1 MTVLTVKLDKKA
13 KNPLYVQLYEYIK
26 KEIISGQIDPG
37 TKLPSIRN
45 LSSYLNISKT
55 TIETAYQQLYVE
67 GYIESRSKSGYFVN
81 KLEDNSI
88 SVNNKIH
95 TFAEEVATQDIAT
108 KDGSDYRNYY
118 IDKDSFD
125 FALWRKYLNK
135 ALLIY
140 SDRFLTYGAYQGE
153 YELRKEIAKYVHQ
166 SRGVICS
173 PEQII
178 IGAGVQSL
186 LNIICSILKP
196 SYDTVGFED
205 PGFKQGRYIFRDH
218 DFKLEPIKVGADG
231 INIKLLAESGAKV
244 VYVSPSHQFPTGSIM
259 PINKRIKLLN
269 WSKENNT
276 LIIEDDYDSELR
288 YFGKPIPSLQG
299 LNEGAN
305 VIYLGTF
312 SKILLPSLRISYMIM
327 PTNLLAQYREKMSHY
342 NQTSSI
348 IEQIALSLFMKE
360 GLLEKQIRKLRKIY
374 ARKNQILMDA
384 IKQHMKNRVKVRGKE
399 TGLHILLEL
408 QTDLPMQQIVARA
421 AEIGVKVN
429 PIANFYFN
437 TDQPLNSEYPLV
449 LLSYGGI
456 PTESIAE
463 VIKRLKFAYTG
474 N

>member
-1 MTVLTVKLDKKA
+1 MTGLTVKLDKKE
-13 KNPLYVQLYEYIK
+13 KDPLYVQLYEYIK
-26 KEIISGQIDPG
+26 KEIISGQIEPE
-37 TKLPSIRN
+37 TKLPSIRE
-45 LSSYLNISKT
+45 LSGYLNISKT
-55 TIETAYQQLYVE
+55 TIETAYHQLYVE
-67 GYIESRSKSGYFVN
+67 GYIESRPKSGYFVN
-81 KLEDNSI
+81 KLEDNNI
-88 SVNNKIH
+88 AANNKNQI
-95 TFAEEVATQDIAT
+95 FAEEAKLQDAPT
-108 KDGSDYRNYY
+108 KDEQDYRKYY

-140 SDRFLTYGAYQGE
+140 NERFLTYGAYQGE
-153 YELRKEIAKYVHQ
+153 YELRKEIAKYVHH
-166 SRGVICS
+166 SRGVICT

-205 PGFKQGRYIFRDH
+205 PGFRQGRFIFRDH
-218 DFKLEPIKVGADG
+218 NFNLKPIKVDVDG
-231 INIKLLAESGAKV
+231 INIKLLEESGAKV
-244 VYVSPSHQFPTGSIM
+244 VYVSPSHQFPTGTIM

-269 WSKENNT
+269 WAKKNNT

-305 VIYLGTF
+305 VVYLGTF

-327 PTNLLAQYREKMSHY
+327 PMNLLEQYREKMSHY

-374 ARKNQILMDA
+374 ARKNQILMDS
-384 IKQHMKNRVKVRGKE
+384 IKKNMKNQVKVMGKE
-399 TGLHILLEL
+399 SGLHILLEVH
-408 QTDLPMQQIVARA
+408 TDRPTQQIVEKSAR
-421 AEIGVKVN
+421 IGVKLN
-429 PIANFYFN
+429 PIANFYFDN
-437 TDQPLNSEYPLV
+437 DRPLNSEYPLV

-456 PTESIAE
+456 PAESIEE
-463 VIKRLKFAYTG
+463 VIQKLSELWFA
-474 N
+474 

>member
-1 MTVLTVKLDKKA
+1 MTGLTVKLDKKE
-13 KNPLYVQLYEYIK
+13 KDPLYVQLYEYIK
-26 KEIISGQIDPG
+26 KEIISGQIEPE
-37 TKLPSIRN
+37 TKLPSIRE
-45 LSSYLNISKT
+45 LSGYLNISKT
-55 TIETAYQQLYVE
+55 TIETAYHQLYVE
-67 GYIESRSKSGYFVN
+67 GYIESRPKSGYFVN
-81 KLEDNSI
+81 KLEDNNIAANSKNQI
-88 SVNNKIH
+88 
-95 TFAEEVATQDIAT
+95 FAEEAKLQDAPT
-108 KDGSDYRNYY
+108 KDEQDYRKYY

-140 SDRFLTYGAYQGE
+140 NERFLTYGAYQGE
-153 YELRKEIAKYVHQ
+153 YELRKEIAKYVHH
-166 SRGVICS
+166 SRGVICT

-205 PGFKQGRYIFRDH
+205 PGFRQGRFIFRDH
-218 DFKLEPIKVGADG
+218 NFNLKPIKVDGDG
-231 INIKLLAESGAKV
+231 INIKLLEESGAKV
-244 VYVSPSHQFPTGSIM
+244 VYVSPSHQFPTGTIM

-269 WSKENNT
+269 WAKKNNT

-305 VIYLGTF
+305 VVYLGTF

-327 PTNLLAQYREKMSHY
+327 PMNLLEQYREKMSHY

-374 ARKNQILMDA
+374 ARKNQILMDS
-384 IKQHMKNRVKVRGKE
+384 IKKNMKNQVKVMGKE
-399 TGLHILLEL
+399 SGLHILLEVH
-408 QTDLPMQQIVARA
+408 TDRPTQQIVEKSAR
-421 AEIGVKVN
+421 IGVKLN
-429 PIANFYFN
+429 PIANFYFDN
-437 TDQPLNSEYPLV
+437 DRPLNSEYPLV

-456 PTESIAE
+456 PAESIEE
-463 VIKRLKFAYTG
+463 VIQKLSELWFA
-474 N
+474 